1 MFNLLGLEYHSS
13 PTSRSSGFITWQ
25 ADGEIS
31 YSVGA
36 GAVGPDTGDDGSQV
50 DQRLISEEPMV
61 SIVYLLLLLTSNDCR
76 WCDSVTVGTHSEFSD
91 LESVFRAY
99 VFF

>member
-1 MFNLLGLEYHSS
+1 MSSIFSSCLISLGLEYHSS

-36 GAVGPDTGDDGSQV
+36 GAVGPDMGDDGSQV

-61 SIVYLLLLLTSNDCR
+61 SIAITCYC
-76 WCDSVTVGTHSEFSD
+76 
-91 LESVFRAY
+91 
-99 VFF
+99 